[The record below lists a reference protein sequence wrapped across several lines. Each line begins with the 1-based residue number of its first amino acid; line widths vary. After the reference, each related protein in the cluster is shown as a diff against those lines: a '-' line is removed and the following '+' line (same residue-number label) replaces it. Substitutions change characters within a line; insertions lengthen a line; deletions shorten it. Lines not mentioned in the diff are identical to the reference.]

1 MERKEHEKQDLLALN
16 EDLHQKRD
24 FTMKNFEIRQTARNE
39 EFEARSREGEE
50 GVLDDMRSKSSR
62 ASTTTEHHFR
72 QGETSSCRSAPFW
85 RRRWT
90 PSTPTRCSWL
100 VRTAGSKT
108 KEYHQDECAW
118 QKLLTA
124 AVKERSV
131 AESVAEAKLLYQSMS
146 SPGPPQPSCDSS
158 MEDKQM
164 RAWRDFPFVV
174 GMDHLALQVQEL
186 QRDGVPRLCKCQ
198 SQDMGLPMVFF
209 RTDLSSSRR
218 LSGFDSAQA
227 VWWFPKRK
235 TAYLV
240 GHDLFL
246 A

>member
-1 MERKEHEKQDLLALN
+1 
-16 EDLHQKRD
+16 
-24 FTMKNFEIRQTARNE
+24 
-39 EFEARSREGEE
+39 
-50 GVLDDMRSKSSR
+50 
-62 ASTTTEHHFR
+62 
-72 QGETSSCRSAPFW
+72 
-85 RRRWT
+85 
-90 PSTPTRCSWL
+90 
-100 VRTAGSKT
+100 
-108 KEYHQDECAW
+108 
-118 QKLLTA
+118 
-124 AVKERSV
+124 
-131 AESVAEAKLLYQSMS
+131 
-146 SPGPPQPSCDSS
+146 
-158 MEDKQM
+158 M

-240 GHDLFL
+240 GHDLL
-246 A
+246 LS